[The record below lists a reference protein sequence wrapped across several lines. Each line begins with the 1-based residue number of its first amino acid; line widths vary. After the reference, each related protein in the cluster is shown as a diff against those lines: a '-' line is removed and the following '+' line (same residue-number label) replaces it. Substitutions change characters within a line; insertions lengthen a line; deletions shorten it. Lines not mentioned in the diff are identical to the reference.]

1 MADPVDDPIMVFVDQ
16 CNAENDGGDA
26 KLENEKDWNAT
37 DANTKRGVFK
47 KRYTRSDSDNSDEN
61 QAAIEDDFIKN
72 LVDKEFDLERCLT
85 NFKENMAPDE
95 KIVTAANEN
104 VGDAASNR
112 TKSESSINLKK
123 TQDKDVFSEIIIDDL
138 KKENRDLKFALVSRN
153 QRLEDA
159 ANKVTELV
167 EQNTYLSQKVERAA
181 LDYSKQAEELV
192 QLQKDYEKQV
202 HDLNKRLSQLQEQ
215 RSLESTA
222 LDSSGA
228 MLQATI
234 HDLTDRLKKSEDA
247 NNNLQTYID
256 QLKKSYQAVFGNSSQ
271 SSAS

>member
-1 MADPVDDPIMVFVDQ
+1 M
-16 CNAENDGGDA
+16 
-26 KLENEKDWNAT
+26 
-37 DANTKRGVFK
+37 
-47 KRYTRSDSDNSDEN
+47 
-61 QAAIEDDFIKN
+61 
-72 LVDKEFDLERCLT
+72 
-85 NFKENMAPDE
+85 
-95 KIVTAANEN
+95 
-104 VGDAASNR
+104 
-112 TKSESSINLKK
+112 KK

-192 QLQKDYEKQV
+192 QLQKDYDKQV
-202 HDLNKRLSQLQEQ
+202 HDLNKRLSQLEEQ